1 MAETL
6 CHHISMHLRGILLCA
21 ATLLTATALFHAAD
35 NAKLPPPYATPPANN
50 RPRVIPQPSGAKL
63 NVPAGFHAEVY
74 MEGFKVPRFML
85 LGPSNEILITDAGR
99 GTEGAVYV
107 LEGKQKKAIIEGL
120 DRPYGLALNGG
131 YLYVGTPESIKRYK
145 Y

>member
-35 NAKLPPPYATPPANN
+35 NAKLPPPYATLPANS

-63 NVPAGFHAEVY
+63 NVPAGFYSNVY
-74 MEGFKVPRFML
+74 MDGVKLPRYML
-85 LGPSNEILITDAGR
+85 LRICDGILITDAGR
-99 GTEGAVYV
+99 GTVGGVYV
-107 LEGKQKKAIIEGL
+107 LEGNQEKAIIDGL
-120 DRPYGLALNGG
+120 DR
-131 YLYVGTPESIKRYK
+131 IF
-145 Y
+145 